1 MKKFLI
7 MLPVCFILIALIV
20 NTSALAEPKDDLTI
34 PVPKPTQAEY
44 EYARNV
50 LYDAALDLCVFASD
64 GAWVW
69 DNCVDNETKRIIREY
84 RVPSLEVL
92 LHAIEEMDY
101 DGCLC
106 DSFDEPLIKFEEA
119 KKRYDEITEKIFKSC
134 EKK

>member
-7 MLPVCFILIALIV
+7 ALTACFIFIALIV
-20 NTSALAEPKDDLTI
+20 NTSALAEPKDNLTI

-64 GAWVW
+64 GSWVW
-69 DNCVDNETKRIIREY
+69 DNCVDNETKRVIREY

-106 DSFDEPLIKFEEA
+106 DSFDEPLIRFDQA
-119 KKRYDEITEKIFKSC
+119 KERYNKMTKQIFGQP
-134 EKK
+134 